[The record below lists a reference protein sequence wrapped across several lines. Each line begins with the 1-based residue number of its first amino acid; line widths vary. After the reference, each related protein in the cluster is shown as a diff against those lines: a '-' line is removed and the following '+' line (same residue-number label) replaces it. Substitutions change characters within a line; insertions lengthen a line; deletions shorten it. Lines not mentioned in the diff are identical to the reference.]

1 MRLNAKVILGMA
13 ALALCFLAVPLMAAT
28 LGGWYA
34 YWGAVLLS
42 GAWAAVLLWLR
53 TTEFWEGD

>member
-1 MRLNAKVILGMA
+1 MRLNARILAGVVV
-13 ALALCFLAVPLMAAT
+13 LALCFAAVPLLAAT
-28 LGGWYA
+28 IGSWYA

>member
-1 MRLNAKVILGMA
+1 MMPNAKVILSIF
-13 ALALCFLAVPLMAAT
+13 ALALCFAAVPLLAAT

-53 TTEFWEGD
+53 TAEFWEGE